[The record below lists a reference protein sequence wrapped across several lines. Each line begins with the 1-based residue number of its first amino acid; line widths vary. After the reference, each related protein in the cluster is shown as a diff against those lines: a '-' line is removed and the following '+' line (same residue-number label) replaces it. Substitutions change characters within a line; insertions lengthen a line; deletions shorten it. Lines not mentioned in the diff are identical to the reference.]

1 MAMIRISEA
10 AHERLQAQAQR
21 EGRTIRAVV
30 DRWQGVGTA
39 EVAAELREAVAE
51 VAAPAVKATTRARPK
66 AERLR
71 STAPVAGSPV
81 TEQEASART
90 VVRDTTSVA
99 LASLSDEELRALER
113 RLPDQRPTVTR
124 QRPEL
129 LPVGP
134 GADHRGPTTPVLTVA
149 RTWPELAPDPMGRL
163 CARCQHTFRAHGV
176 RGCYGTCTCSL
187 KHFKEPHA

>member
-1 MAMIRISEA
+1 MDEA
-10 AHERLQAQAQR
+10 VWTSVRARALTAGVSAQAWVTEAIVARLSTAGPELLRPASQLPSPAP
-21 EGRTIRAVV
+21 RA
-30 DRWQGVGTA
+30 
-39 EVAAELREAVAE
+39 
-51 VAAPAVKATTRARPK
+51 ARPK

-71 STAPVAGSPV
+71 STAPVAGPPV

-113 RLPDQRPTVTR
+113 RLPDQRPTVAR

-134 GADHRGPTTPVLTVA
+134 GSDHRGPTTPVPTVA

-176 RGCYGTCTCSL
+176 RGCYGSCNCSV